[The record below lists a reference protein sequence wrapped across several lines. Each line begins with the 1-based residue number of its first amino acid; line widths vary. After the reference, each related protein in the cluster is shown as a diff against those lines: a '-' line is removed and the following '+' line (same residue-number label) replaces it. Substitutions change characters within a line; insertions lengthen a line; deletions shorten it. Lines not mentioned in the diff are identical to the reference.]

1 MYTAYVAKYLY
12 TADVLSRSPSPAK
25 SDDCEADELKTSAE
39 LFFSTVVSH
48 LPATPNHLKALS
60 IAQSEDKFLQQVKM
74 YCKEG
79 WPDRQRFED
88 KPKPFWFV
96 QNEFSVNN
104 DLLLRGSRIVVP
116 ELLQQELLGQLHEG
130 HQGIVKSQNR
140 AKISIWWPGISK
152 QLEQFIQKYH
162 TFCKNFQIITEP
174 LITTEVPSRPWEKV
188 ALDLYEFKG
197 ASYILVV
204 DYFSR
209 FTDSVQPLP
218 PALLL
223 LSSQYLLVMAY
234 QMS

>member
-1 MYTAYVAKYLY
+1 MGQISSYIIGKTIELETDHKPLLPLLSSKDLDAIPPRILRLRLRLMRYSFTIRHVYHVCGKYLY

-39 LFFSTVVSH
+39 LFISTVVSH

-88 KPKPFWFV
+88 KLKPFWFV

-104 DLLLRGSRIVVP
+104 DLLLHGSRIVVP

-130 HQGIVKSQNR
+130 HQGIVKS
-140 AKISIWWPGISK
+140 
-152 QLEQFIQKYH
+152 
-162 TFCKNFQIITEP
+162 
-174 LITTEVPSRPWEKV
+174 
-188 ALDLYEFKG
+188 
-197 ASYILVV
+197 
-204 DYFSR
+204 
-209 FTDSVQPLP
+209 
-218 PALLL
+218 
-223 LSSQYLLVMAY
+223 
-234 QMS
+234 